1 MSRNRYY
8 YYDHAS
14 CTFVEVKQKGSS
26 IAKHAAVIGAISVL
40 VAGILSFTVDRMMI
54 SPEELALRAENRAL
68 QEELQRVGTR
78 IEEYA
83 VKIEELSEHDQ
94 TLYRTLLDADPI
106 SADVRRVAVGGS
118 DAYEAFDRYNE
129 STANIL
135 RTSAQMLDDLER
147 RISLQ
152 NTSYRQLMALAAE
165 RDQRMEQMPAI
176 LPADGPIVSGYGMRF
191 HPILRV
197 RRMHHGLD
205 IVVPIGTP
213 VHATGDGIVR
223 QAGRNV
229 GYGKYIEIE
238 HPSTGYTTLYAHLD
252 EIRPHVRPGA
262 RVKRGDEIALSGN
275 TGRSTGPHL
284 HYEVR
289 DSDGRTLNPIYFIAP
304 SMTPQEYQRLLAS
317 SELDAASLD

>member
-26 IAKHAAVIGAISVL
+26 IAKHAAVIGAISIL
-40 VAGILSFTVDRMMI
+40 VAGILSFTVDRMMV

-83 VKIEELSEHDQ
+83 VKIDELSEHDQ

-165 RDQRMEQMPAI
+165 RDQRMEEMPAI

-213 VHATGDGIVR
+213 VHATGDGVVR

-238 HPSTGYTTLYAHLD
+238 HSSTGYTTLYAHLD
-252 EIRPHVRPGA
+252 EIHPHVRRGV

>member
-40 VAGILSFTVDRMMI
+40 VAGILSFTVDRMMV

-83 VKIEELSEHDQ
+83 VKIDELSEHDQ

-165 RDQRMEQMPAI
+165 RDQRMEEMPAI

-213 VHATGDGIVR
+213 VHATGDGVVR
-223 QAGRNV
+223 EAGRNA
-229 GYGKYIEIE
+229 GYGKYVEIE
-238 HPSTGYTTLYAHLD
+238 HTSTGYTTLYAHLD
-252 EIRPHVRPGA
+252 QIHPHVRRGV